1 MGNAVA
7 RLRRPFCVGLTGGI
21 GSGKSTV
28 EALFAAQGAGIIDT
42 DRLARELVAPGQPA
56 LAEIAAQIG
65 DDVLVNGVLDRAA
78 LRRRMVSEPE
88 TRRRLEAILHPR
100 IRALAEAR
108 LYSAVAPY
116 VILVVPLLAEN
127 RGAYAALLDR
137 VLVIDCSPER
147 QIERVV
153 RRDRIEVG
161 HAQAMLD
168 AQATRAARLVIADDV
183 LLNEVDMDA
192 SRDDGGEGLALRVRA
207 LDSHYKALAVAPA
220 VAQAVAQCR

>member
-1 MGNAVA
+1 MGDTVA
-7 RLRRPFCVGLTGGI
+7 GLRRPFCVGLTGGI

-28 EALFAAQGAGIIDT
+28 AALFADQGASIVDT
-42 DRLARELVAPGQPA
+42 DLLARELVEPGQSA

-88 TRRRLEAILHPR
+88 TRRQLEAILHPR

-108 LYSAVAPY
+108 VRSATGPY
-116 VILVVPLLAEN
+116 VILVIPLLAEN
-127 RGAYAALLDR
+127 QAAYAALLDR

-153 RRDRIEVG
+153 RRDGMEVG
-161 HAQAMLD
+161 QARAML
-168 AQATRAARLVIADDV
+168 AVQASRAARLAMADDV
-183 LLNEVDMDA
+183 LLNETDTDA
-192 SRDDGGEGLALRVRA
+192 GPDGGGTDLARRVMT
-207 LDSHYKALAVAPA
+207 LDLHYKALAVA
-220 VAQAVAQCR
+220 